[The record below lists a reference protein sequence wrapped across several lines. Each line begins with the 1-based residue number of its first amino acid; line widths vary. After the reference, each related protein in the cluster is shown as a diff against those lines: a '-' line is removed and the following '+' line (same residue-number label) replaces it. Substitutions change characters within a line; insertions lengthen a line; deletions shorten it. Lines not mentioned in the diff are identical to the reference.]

1 MKYVIYLLFFFFITA
16 CTHQSAE
23 NKEAYRLMNSFAAK
37 QEKKNKLQVFG
48 IGGSWY
54 DNILILDLDFIG
66 YRHVD
71 IPQTRLLIVTCA
83 EEFLNQINSDEQIRP
98 YLNHYPFTV
107 EDIHLGIL
115 FNEKKTGR
123 FVRPPNIAF
132 VTLVSGNIIYTS
144 DYDPLGPLTDMHKES
159 YEEALGIVNG
169 EQQN

>member
-1 MKYVIYLLFFFFITA
+1 MKFYLFFLLGLLITS
-16 CTHQSAE
+16 CTHQSTDE
-23 NKEAYRLMNSFAAK
+23 KLAYRLMNSFAATQNK
-37 QEKKNKLQVFG
+37 QNNFEVFG
-48 IGGSWY
+48 MGGAMFDS
-54 DNILILDLDFIG
+54 IRVLDVVFTCNR
-66 YRHVD
+66 YVD
-71 IPQTRLLIVTCA
+71 VVQARKIIVPCA
-83 EEFLNQINSDEQIRP
+83 NAFLNQINTDEQIRP

-159 YEEALGIVNG
+159 YEEALRIVNG
-169 EQQN
+169 EQQK